1 MREDIRDFNV
11 DHLADKP
18 RAALEGDD
26 AVVVGLAESIPSPFF
41 AGPVTRQRSMLPSM
55 ALEISVARASLTAC
69 RCCRRFNFTS

>member
-26 AVVVGLAESIPSPFF
+26 AVVVGSRRKHPLTLFRRARYQAALNVAEHGLGNFRG
-41 AGPVTRQRSMLPSM
+41 AGVVDGLQMLQT
-55 ALEISVARASLTAC
+55 L
-69 RCCRRFNFTS
+69 